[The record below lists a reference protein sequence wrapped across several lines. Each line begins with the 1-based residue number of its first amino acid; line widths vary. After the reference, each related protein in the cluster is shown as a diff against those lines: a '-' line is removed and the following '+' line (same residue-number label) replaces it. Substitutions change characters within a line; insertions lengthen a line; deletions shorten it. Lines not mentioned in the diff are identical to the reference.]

1 MFDLKNYIMKLL
13 IESMGKEPDYKI
25 RENALKWYE
34 RGTLT
39 TEDLE
44 VIDTMLEERKK
55 NFIDI
60 PEEASGIEEIQEENE
75 ENSDKANQIL

>member
-34 RGTLT
+34 RGTLPIET
-39 TEDLE
+39 LE

-55 NFIDI
+55 NFIDEDF
-60 PEEASGIEEIQEENE
+60 EETEEENDILSE
-75 ENSDKANQIL
+75 EPLL

>member
-39 TEDLE
+39 TEDLQ

-55 NFIDI
+55 NFIDE
-60 PEEASGIEEIQEENE
+60 PVEEETEEENI

>member
-13 IESMGKEPDYKI
+13 VESMGKEPDYKI

-55 NFIDI
+55 NFTDE
-60 PEEASGIEEIQEENE
+60 PVEEAEEEKNI

>member
-55 NFIDI
+55 NFIDEDF
-60 PEEASGIEEIQEENE
+60 EETE
-75 ENSDKANQIL
+75 ENSEENI